1 MELGTCEA
9 SLSVAMHETPNPDAE
24 AERLNLSI
32 PSWPQL
38 SPKEQKAYT
47 RSPAIH
53 ITTDDSDKILFTCL
67 PGYAEGPLLDG
78 NISTLCASHAAVRSS
93 DLFEATSLF
102 KNSFQTLVTEKNC
115 PVLMDPSAPMDP
127 IARNTAKGG
136 MTMQQLSHILR
147 LAYYATP
154 FGDPHQE
161 PFNYTGY
168 DAAFADMVG
177 FASLMQGGAPWGI
190 KCPSRAVVASD
201 QTTMPYC
208 LQVDALSEKTFYAFS
223 GSMSCPDGSAVS
235 GWYNLPGIEVKAGA
249 LGGPRNATGLRL
261 YCRSTPLLSSC
272 EQPTTSYCQGG
283 GVVVSVSFDSNQFK
297 IGCCQ
302 LQRRL
307 GMALTDGV
315 RRTLPYQDFSGYYC
329 PTGVDVTGAATYQET
344 FIPSLGSPKA

>member
-115 PVLMDPSAPMDP
+115 PVL
-127 IARNTAKGG
+127 I
-136 MTMQQLSHILR
+136 LS
-147 LAYYATP
+147 
-154 FGDPHQE
+154 
-161 PFNYTGY
+161 
-168 DAAFADMVG
+168 
-177 FASLMQGGAPWGI
+177 
-190 KCPSRAVVASD
+190 
-201 QTTMPYC
+201 
-208 LQVDALSEKTFYAFS
+208 
-223 GSMSCPDGSAVS
+223 
-235 GWYNLPGIEVKAGA
+235 
-249 LGGPRNATGLRL
+249 
-261 YCRSTPLLSSC
+261 
-272 EQPTTSYCQGG
+272 
-283 GVVVSVSFDSNQFK
+283 
-297 IGCCQ
+297 
-302 LQRRL
+302 
-307 GMALTDGV
+307 
-315 RRTLPYQDFSGYYC
+315 
-329 PTGVDVTGAATYQET
+329 
-344 FIPSLGSPKA
+344 